1 MPQDALGSYLQQIG
15 KYPLLTATE
24 EIELA
29 RQVQAMLAP
38 PPSLPKAELARIT
51 SAGVRAKNRLIQ
63 SNLRLVVAIAKKYQ
77 NRGLEMLDLIQEGT
91 LGLERGA
98 IKFDPARGYKFSTY
112 AYWWVRQAITRA
124 VAEKSRTIRL
134 PIHVTEKL
142 NKVKNAYR
150 QLSQQGSP
158 PTRQQLAAALDMEP
172 AALGE
177 LMALRRGAT
186 SLDAL
191 VGAGEDTPLI
201 DLLPATPSMD
211 DDLATTEVEMLMERA
226 GLSGREYQ
234 VLALRYGFEGDALS
248 LSGAGDR
255 LQLSRES
262 TRKLEQRA
270 VRKMRGATVE

>member
-1 MPQDALGSYLQQIG
+1 MPQDALGAYLKQIG
-15 KYPLLTATE
+15 RHPLLAATE

-29 RQVQAMLAP
+29 RQVQAMVAP
-38 PPSLPKAELARIT
+38 LPGLSESELARINA
-51 SAGVRAKNRLIQ
+51 AGVRAKNKLIQ

-77 NRGLEMLDLIQEGT
+77 NRGLEIADLVQEGA

-98 IKFDPARGYKFSTY
+98 MKFDPSRGYKFSTY
-112 AYWWVRQAITRA
+112 AYWWIRQAISRA

-158 PTRQQLAAALDMEP
+158 PTKQQLAEALDMEP
-172 AALGE
+172 AALSE
-177 LMALRRGAT
+177 LMALRRGAA
-186 SLDAL
+186 SLDSL

-201 DLLPATPSMD
+201 DLLPALAPD
-211 DDLATTEVEMLMERA
+211 DNLAATEVEMLVERA

-255 LQLSRES
+255 LDLSREAA
-262 TRKLEQRA
+262 RKLEQRA
-270 VRKMRGATVE
+270 MRKLRAAAVG